1 MYIIS
6 IVRLFK
12 PHVLYDLHIKPIPS
26 PTVQGQPTWHGGDVA
41 AFGQSPALPK
51 GWLKPYR

>member
-1 MYIIS
+1 MIS
-6 IVRLFK
+6 IVRLFE
-12 PHVLYDLHIKPIPS
+12 PHVLYDLHIKPVPS
-26 PTVQGQPTWHGGDVA
+26 PTVQGQPTRHGGDVA